1 MNGARPAGA
10 PREGQTFGGTSQLAL
25 WASFVKLPHT
35 LFALPFALVGVL
47 LASYEVPVTI
57 RALSWIVVAFTS
69 ARFAAMGFNRI
80 TDRDVD
86 AKNPR
91 TAAREIP
98 RGALGVRQATI
109 AVAAAS
115 ALFLVAAGMLNPL
128 CLALAPVALAWVL
141 WYSRTKRFTRYAH
154 LVLGVGLSIAPAG
167 GYLAIT
173 GRWPDPWWLLPVLSL
188 GVASWVAG
196 FDILYAL
203 TDADFDRREGLHS
216 IPAALGVSRAIVVA
230 RVLHVVSVV
239 ALAATWLALPAAL
252 RHAAPGAPWATLPG
266 WLWLAG
272 VAVVAALLLWEHR
285 LVRASDL
292 SKLDAAFFT
301 MNGVISITFFAF
313 VLAGRLAQP
322 VVARL
327 GGGAP

>member
-1 MNGARPAGA
+1 MPAGA
-10 PREGQTFGGTSQLAL
+10 PREGQTFEGATRLAL

-47 LASYEVPVTI
+47 LASYVAPVTI
-57 RALSWIVVAFTS
+57 GALGWIVVAFTS

-80 TDRDVD
+80 VDRDLD

-98 RGALGVRQATI
+98 RGALGVREA
-109 AVAAAS
+109 AVAVVVACV
-115 ALFLVAAGMLNPL
+115 LFVLAAGMLNRL
-128 CLALAPVALAWVL
+128 CLALSPVALAWVL

-167 GYLAIT
+167 GYLALT
-173 GRWPDPWWLLPVLSL
+173 GRWSDPWWLLPMLSL

-203 TDADFDRREGLHS
+203 ADVEFDRHEGLHS
-216 IPAALGVSRAIVVA
+216 IPAALGVPKAIVVA
-230 RVLHVVSVV
+230 RLLHVVSVL
-239 ALAATWLALPAAL
+239 ALAATWLALPVAMRAGI
-252 RHAAPGAPWATLPG
+252 PGAPWPMLPG
-266 WLWLAG
+266 GFWLAG
-272 VAVVAALLLWEHR
+272 VVFVAALLRWEHR
-285 LVRASDL
+285 LVHASDL

-301 MNGVISITFFAF
+301 MNGVISISFFAF

-322 VVARL
+322 VLARFIAR
-327 GGGAP
+327 GP